1 MPYLRFSKLM
11 KMIESINDGE
21 VTEWLMVQSWKD
33 CVLVTVPEVRILS
46 SPPVIKEKEMG
57 HKTPSLFIY

>member
-1 MPYLRFSKLM
+1 M
-11 KMIESINDGE
+11 KMIESSNDGE
-21 VTEWLMVQSWKD
+21 VTEWFMVQSWKD

-57 HKTPSLFIY
+57 HKTPSLFLY